1 MAFISEET
9 SKPVVVRVKRKS
21 SHSKLDAFWLEINE
35 RPLKRRVPDFDKLSL
50 DDNYSC
56 HEQESKA
63 KRVLVHHIETVGS
76 SQTTLDVVQSFMYNS
91 AGAVTYKPEIQEQKQ
106 IIKRDTKHE
115 ELLSKGISDQQVLA
129 QNARFEQI
137 WRRRRGS
144 KPTLD
149 DKLHGMC
156 HFYDVVRVHDEEGS
170 DAVQEEET
178 MSLEDQRI
186 LDRHLPIPRDC
197 IPSAI
202 AEIESDIYAY
212 MSEQGYEFVPRS
224 VADIETDMHRYLCKQ
239 DDYVYDYYTVK
250 DGMDIGKEDAAISSF
265 PVLQVEEEDD
275 GDFYN
280 GPDHDSEYDS
290 EDSNVEAHP
299 QNDYPDETSEE
310 SASSTE
316 EEEEEED
323 SASIGSKEEQESNNS
338 CDVSS
343 VQSPDDA
350 FRDNDDDSFDFMDIN
365 EDLREMDINK
375 DS

>member
-56 HEQESKA
+56 HEQVIESKA

-76 SQTTLDVVQSFMYNS
+76 SQTTLDVVQSFMSHIN
-91 AGAVTYKPEIQEQKQ
+91 QKF
-106 IIKRDTKHE
+106 KNRNR
-115 ELLSKGISDQQVLA
+115 LSKGTRYWHKMLVLNKYGGDVEEANQHWMINCMACAIFMMWFVFMMRKDLMLCKRRKLCRWRIREFLIDICLYLETVYQVPL
-129 QNARFEQI
+129 QRLNLIFTLI
-137 WRRRRGS
+137 CLS
-144 KPTLD
+144 K
-149 DKLHGMC
+149 
-156 HFYDVVRVHDEEGS
+156 
-170 DAVQEEET
+170 A
-178 MSLEDQRI
+178 MSLCLDQLQI
-186 LDRHLPIPRDC
+186 L
-197 IPSAI
+197 
-202 AEIESDIYAY
+202 
-212 MSEQGYEFVPRS
+212 
-224 VADIETDMHRYLCKQ
+224 KQ
-239 DDYVYDYYTVK
+239 TCTDDYVYDYYTVK